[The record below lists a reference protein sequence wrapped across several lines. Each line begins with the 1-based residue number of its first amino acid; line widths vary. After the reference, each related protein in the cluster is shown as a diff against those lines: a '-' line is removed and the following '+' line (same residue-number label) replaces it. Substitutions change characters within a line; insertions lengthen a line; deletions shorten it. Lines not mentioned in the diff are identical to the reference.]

1 MKSPQDN
8 PHRKL
13 LKVGMARKLRRDM
26 TESELKLWAD
36 LRGKRFGG
44 LRFRRQQPIGP
55 YVADFY
61 CAAARLI
68 IEVDGG
74 HHTAARNVANDAAR
88 TEWLEANGFRVLRI
102 TNFNTARERNIALDA
117 IWHAVH
123 PHTHPDQPAG
133 SDSCLYPLGGQVS
146 SRTNR

>member
-1 MKSPQDN
+1 MKSPQNN

-13 LKVGMARKLRRDM
+13 LKVGTARRLRREM
-26 TESELKLWAD
+26 TESERKLWAD

-44 LRFRRQQPIGP
+44 LRFRRQQPVGRYI
-55 YVADFY
+55 ADFY
-61 CAAARLI
+61 CAAAQLV

-74 HHTAARNVANDAAR
+74 HHTAARNAANDAAR

-102 TNFNTARERNIALDA
+102 ANFNSAQERDIALDA

-123 PHTHPDQPAG
+123 SHMLPDRPREG
-133 SDSCLYPLGGQVS
+133 
-146 SRTNR
+146 